1 MRLNDKIVVITGAS
15 RGIGAAIATLFA
27 QEGAKIIL
35 NYNKSEKNALL
46 LVDKIE
52 QKKGTI
58 FPIKADISKSSEV
71 KSMVQTA
78 VEEFGRIDILVNNA
92 GITYHASFLDST
104 EDMWD
109 EIMDVNLKGA
119 YLCSKEVAPL
129 MLHQG
134 KGKIINIASVCG
146 LAERIS
152 LGKTPYVVSKAGMI
166 GLTRSLAINLG
177 PHITVNAICPGWIE
191 TDMTAKLSPERKEK
205 HINEAPLKRVGSPE
219 EVAYTALFL
228 ASDESNFITGEIVT
242 VSGGIAMR

>member
-1 MRLNDKIVVITGAS
+1 MRLDNKIVLITGAS
-15 RGIGAAIATLFA
+15 RGIGAAIATLFT

-58 FPIKADISKSSEV
+58 FPIKADISKVNEV
-71 KSMVQTA
+71 KSMVQTTI
-78 VEEFGRIDILVNNA
+78 EEFGRIDILINNA
-92 GITYHASFLDST
+92 GITYRASFLDST

-109 EIMDVNLKGA
+109 EIMDVNLKGT

-129 MLHQG
+129 MLNQG

-152 LGKTPYVVSKAGMI
+152 LGNTSYVVSKAGMI

-191 TDMTAKLSPERKEK
+191 TDMTATLSPEKKDK

-228 ASDESNFITGEIVT
+228 ASDESNFITGEIIT

>member
-1 MRLNDKIVVITGAS
+1 MPVSPIV
-15 RGIGAAIATLFA
+15 
-27 QEGAKIIL
+27 
-35 NYNKSEKNALL
+35 
-46 LVDKIE
+46 
-52 QKKGTI
+52 
-58 FPIKADISKSSEV
+58 
-71 KSMVQTA
+71 
-78 VEEFGRIDILVNNA
+78 
-92 GITYHASFLDST
+92 HHFLDST

-134 KGKIINIASVCG
+134 REKIINIASVCG

-152 LGKTPYVVSKAGMI
+152 LGNTSYVVSKAGMI

-191 TDMTAKLSPERKEK
+191 TDMTATLSPEKKEK

-228 ASDESNFITGEIVT
+228 ASDESSFITGEIIT